1 MKVFV
6 STVKPAMRMVRL
18 SKADAGEHSVYLLM
32 SARFSRN
39 GVPPRGGLKFGEVCR
54 HIPDISA

>member
-1 MKVFV
+1 MKAFV
-6 STVKPAMRMVRL
+6 GTVKPVMRMVPL
-18 SKADAGEHSVYLLM
+18 PEADAGEHSVYLLT

-39 GVPPRGGLKFGEVCR
+39 GVPPRGGLNLGEVCW